1 MNVVLLSGGSGKR
14 MWPLSN
20 AVRSKQFIRLFEN
33 ESGASESMIARTYR
47 SLERE
52 VGRDHIVIAAGGD
65 QVGAIYNHLGDGVD
79 LCIEP
84 CRRDTFPAIALAS
97 AYLKYVRC
105 AADDECVIVC
115 PVDQYV
121 DEDFFRAFHR
131 LETLVHAGKSNLVL
145 MGVEPTGPS
154 EKYGYIVPETDLPAS
169 AVRAFREKPDSSTA
183 MELIRQGALW
193 NAGVFGFRLGYLL
206 EKARE
211 SVEFDDYEDLRG
223 KYAQMPKISFDY
235 AVVEKEEKIQSLRFS
250 GQWRDVG
257 TWSSLCEVLEKPVYG
272 SALTDA
278 RTQNVHVVN
287 ELDIPVAVMGG
298 KDLIVAVGPDG
309 ILVADKRRSD
319 HLKEMVD
326 RMDAPVRFT
335 EEAWGS
341 CRVLDVQDNARV
353 MKLELLPGALLECC
367 SHDRRSEVW
376 TVLSGEG
383 EVFADENWRKVFPGS
398 TVQIPIGC
406 RHMLRAHTA
415 MTVVEVQSGVI
426 CDADVKKHPAPGKE
440 ESKCRESGS

>member
-20 AVRSKQFIRLFEN
+20 AVRSKQFIRLFDN
-33 ESGASESMIARTYR
+33 ESGERESMIERTYR
-47 SLERE
+47 SLEKT
-52 VGRDHIVIAAGGD
+52 VGSDRIVIAAGGD
-65 QVGAIYNHLGDGVD
+65 QVGAIHNHLGDGVD

-97 AYLKYVRC
+97 VYLKYVRRT
-105 AADDECVIVC
+105 ADDECVIVC

-121 DEDFFRAFHR
+121 DEDFFRAFHMM
-131 LETLVHAGKSNLVL
+131 EALVRAGESNLVL

-169 AVRAFREKPDSSTA
+169 AVRAFREKPDSRTA

-211 SVEFDDYEDLRG
+211 SVEFEDYEDLRG

-257 TWSSLCEVLEKPVYG
+257 TWSSLCEVLEKPVRG
-272 SALTDA
+272 KAVTDA
-278 RTQNVHVVN
+278 QTQNVHVVN
-287 ELDIPVAVMGG
+287 ELDIPIAVMGG
-298 KDLIVAVGPDG
+298 KDLIVAAGPDG

-326 RMDAPVRFT
+326 RMDAPVRFA

-341 CRVLDVQDNARV
+341 CRVLDMQENSRV
-353 MKLELLPGALLECC
+353 MKIELLPGALLECC
-367 SHDRRSEVW
+367 SHCQRSEVW

-383 EVFADENWRKVFPGS
+383 EAFVDGNWRKVFTGS
-398 TVQIPIGC
+398 TVQIPVGC

-415 MTVVEVQSGVI
+415 MTIVEVQSGMI
-426 CDADVKKHPAPGKE
+426 CDADAQKHPSCGKE
-440 ESKCRESGS
+440 ESVWRESGS